1 MKIPCEIKVRFKEM
15 RVQNGFFFMA
25 RQELNIAG
33 RSPVITKRGP
43 KKAIGEATKKKE
55 KKKESWKQQLSS
67 GKKQVRKI

>member
-1 MKIPCEIKVRFKEM
+1 
-15 RVQNGFFFMA
+15 MA

-33 RSPVITKRGP
+33 WSPLITKRGP
-43 KKAIGEATKKKE
+43 KKAIGEAT